1 MVQQTFFGTSLD
13 QPKRARELS
22 RIGTVKRAFTGAVV
36 ALVLVS
42 GSLAGASAK
51 AGSPAEAG
59 SAGGSYTE
67 TTSSPDGKVVFICT
81 YDDVTGDLLFCDVL
95 YFPAKDGGKDGKKK
109 R

>member
-1 MVQQTFFGTSLD
+1 MDQQQFFSGTFDRQKQARDTSRMGTI
-13 QPKRARELS
+13 KRA
-22 RIGTVKRAFTGAVV
+22 VTGALV
-36 ALVLVS
+36 ALVLIG
-42 GSLAGASAK
+42 GSLTGVAAK

-67 TTSSPDGKVVFICT
+67 TTSSDDGKVVFICT

-95 YFPAKDGGKDGKKK
+95 YFPDKAGGKDGKKK